1 VDIVFDP
8 VTIVEVGPR
17 DGLQNEPKTIK
28 LDEKVRLINLL
39 STSGLKQ
46 IEVGSFVNPKMVP
59 QMADSGLVFSKITRR
74 PGISYTALV
83 PNLNGYEQAKKCSP
97 DAIAIFC
104 SASESFSKAN
114 LNASIDESFMRISQF
129 ISLAKKDDILV
140 RGYVSCVTDCPFEG
154 PVPASNV
161 AKVVAKLRE
170 FNCYEISL
178 GDTLGK
184 GSPGAVDKMIDNVL
198 NEVSVEVLAGHF
210 HDTSGLA
217 LENIQV
223 SLERGIRV
231 FDTAVGGLGGCPFAP
246 GAPGNV
252 ATELVLKYVQG
263 KGFKTGVDMEIIMQ
277 AAKLARDMRHV

>member
-1 VDIVFDP
+1 MFDH

-17 DGLQNEPKTIK
+17 DGLQNEPKTIG
-28 LDEKVRLINLL
+28 LDEKVNLINLL

-74 PGISYTALV
+74 PDVSYSALV
-83 PNLNGYEQAKKCSP
+83 PNLNGYEQAKKYVP

-114 LNASIDESFMRISQF
+114 LNASIDESFKRISQF
-129 ISLAKKDDILV
+129 ISLAEQDGILV

-184 GSPGAVDKMIDNVL
+184 GSPETIDKMIDNVL
-198 NEVSVEVLAGHF
+198 NEVSVEILAGHF

-217 LENIQV
+217 LKNIQV

-252 ATELVLKYVQG
+252 ATESVLEYIQE
-263 KGFKTGVDMEIIMQ
+263 KGFKTGVDMKVIMQ

>member
-1 VDIVFDP
+1 MFEHVA
-8 VTIVEVGPR
+8 IVEVGPR
-17 DGLQNEPKTIK
+17 DGLQNEPKTIG
-28 LDEKVRLINLL
+28 LDEKVNLINLL

-46 IEVGSFVNPKMVP
+46 IEVGSFVNPQMVP

-74 PGISYTALV
+74 PDVSYSALV
-83 PNLNGYEQAKKCSP
+83 PNLKGYEQAKKFVP

-114 LNASIDESFMRISQF
+114 LNASIDESFKRISQF
-129 ISLAKKDDILV
+129 ISRAEQDGILV

-184 GSPGAVDKMIDNVL
+184 GSPETIDKMIDNVL
-198 NEVSVEVLAGHF
+198 NEVSVEILAGHF

-217 LENIQV
+217 LKNIQV

-252 ATELVLKYVQG
+252 ATESVLEYVQE
-263 KGFKTGVDMEIIMQ
+263 KGFKTGVDMKVIMQ

>member
-1 VDIVFDP
+1 MFDH

-17 DGLQNEPKTIK
+17 DGLQNEPKTIG
-28 LDEKVRLINLL
+28 LDEKVNLINLL

-46 IEVGSFVNPKMVP
+46 IEVGSFVNPQMVP

-74 PGISYTALV
+74 PDVSYSALV
-83 PNLNGYEQAKKCSP
+83 PNLKGYEQAKKFVP

-114 LNASIDESFMRISQF
+114 LNASIDESFKRISQF
-129 ISLAKKDDILV
+129 ISRAEQDGILV

-184 GSPGAVDKMIDNVL
+184 GSPETIDKMIDNVL
-198 NEVSVEVLAGHF
+198 NEVSVEILAGHF

-217 LENIQV
+217 LKNIQV

-246 GAPGNV
+246 GAPGNI
-252 ATELVLKYVQG
+252 ATESVLEYVQE
-263 KGFKTGVDMEIIMQ
+263 KGFKTGVDMKVIMQ
-277 AAKLARDMRHV
+277 AAKLVRDMRHV

>member
-1 VDIVFDP
+1 MFEHVA
-8 VTIVEVGPR
+8 IVEVGPR
-17 DGLQNEPKTIK
+17 DGLQNEPKTIG
-28 LDEKVRLINLL
+28 LDEKVNLINLL

-74 PGISYTALV
+74 PDVSYSALV
-83 PNLNGYEQAKKCSP
+83 PNLNGYEQAKKYVP

-114 LNASIDESFMRISQF
+114 LNASIDESFKRISQF
-129 ISLAKKDDILV
+129 ISRAEQDGILV

-184 GSPGAVDKMIDNVL
+184 GSPETIDKMIDNVL
-198 NEVSVEVLAGHF
+198 NEVSVEILAGHF

-217 LENIQV
+217 LKNIQV

-252 ATELVLKYVQG
+252 ATESVLEYVQE
-263 KGFKTGVDMEIIMQ
+263 KGFKTGVDMKVIMQ

>member
-1 VDIVFDP
+1 MFDH

-17 DGLQNEPKTIK
+17 DGLQNEPKTIG
-28 LDEKVRLINLL
+28 LDEKVNLINLL

-46 IEVGSFVNPKMVP
+46 IEVGSFVNPKIVP

-74 PGISYTALV
+74 PDVSYSALV
-83 PNLNGYEQAKKCSP
+83 PNLNGYEQAKKYVP

-114 LNASIDESFMRISQF
+114 LNASIDESFKRISQF
-129 ISLAKKDDILV
+129 ISLAEQDGILV

-184 GSPGAVDKMIDNVL
+184 GSPETIDKMIDNVL
-198 NEVSVEVLAGHF
+198 NEVSVEILAGHF

-217 LENIQV
+217 LKNIQV

-252 ATELVLKYVQG
+252 ATESVLEYVQA
-263 KGFKTGVDMEIIMQ
+263 KGFKTGVDMKVIMQ
-277 AAKLARDMRHV
+277 AAKLVRDMRHV

>member
-1 VDIVFDP
+1 MFDH

-17 DGLQNEPKTIK
+17 DGLQNEPKTIG
-28 LDEKVRLINLL
+28 LDEKVNLINLL
-39 STSGLKQ
+39 STSGLTQ
-46 IEVGSFVNPKMVP
+46 IEVGSFVNPQMVP

-74 PGISYTALV
+74 PDVSYSALV
-83 PNLNGYEQAKKCSP
+83 PNLKGYEQAKKFVP

-114 LNASIDESFMRISQF
+114 LNASIDESFKRISQF
-129 ISLAKKDDILV
+129 ISRAEQDGTLV

-161 AKVVAKLRE
+161 AKVVAKLRD

-184 GSPGAVDKMIDNVL
+184 GSPETTDKMIDNVL
-198 NEVSVEVLAGHF
+198 NEVSVEILAGHF

-217 LENIQV
+217 LKNIQV

-252 ATELVLKYVQG
+252 ATESVLEYVQE
-263 KGFKTGVDMEIIMQ
+263 KGFKTGVDMKVIMQ

>member
-1 VDIVFDP
+1 MYDR

-17 DGLQNEPKTIK
+17 DGLQNESRTIE
-28 LDEKVRLINLL
+28 LDKKVRLINLL
-39 STSGLKQ
+39 SSSGLKQ

-59 QMADSGLVFSKITRR
+59 QMADSGLVFSKITRH
-74 PGISYTALV
+74 PGISYSALV

-97 DAIAIFC
+97 DVIAIFC
-104 SASESFSKAN
+104 SASEGFSKAN
-114 LNASIDESFMRISQF
+114 LNASIDESFKRISQF

-184 GSPGAVDKMIDNVL
+184 GSPNMVDKMIDNVL
-198 NEVSVEVLAGHF
+198 NEVPVEMLAGHF
-210 HDTSGLA
+210 HNTSGLA

-231 FDTAVGGLGGCPFAP
+231 FDHPHRWT
-246 GAPGNV
+246 
-252 ATELVLKYVQG
+252 Q
-263 KGFKTGVDMEIIMQ
+263 
-277 AAKLARDMRHV
+277 

>member
-1 VDIVFDP
+1 MFDH

-17 DGLQNEPKTIK
+17 DGLQNEPKTIG
-28 LDEKVRLINLL
+28 LDEKVNLINLL

-74 PGISYTALV
+74 PDVSYSALV
-83 PNLNGYEQAKKCSP
+83 PNLNGYEQAKKYVP

-114 LNASIDESFMRISQF
+114 LNASIDESFKRISQF
-129 ISLAKKDDILV
+129 ISRAEQDGILV

-184 GSPGAVDKMIDNVL
+184 GSPETIDKMIDNVL
-198 NEVSVEVLAGHF
+198 NEVSVEILAGHF

-217 LENIQV
+217 LKNIQV

-252 ATELVLKYVQG
+252 ATESVLEYVQE
-263 KGFKTGVDMEIIMQ
+263 KGFKTGVDMKVIMQ

>member
-1 VDIVFDP
+1 VGIMFEHVA
-8 VTIVEVGPR
+8 IVEVGPR
-17 DGLQNEPKTIK
+17 DGLQNEPKTIG
-28 LDEKVRLINLL
+28 LDEKVNLINLL

-74 PGISYTALV
+74 PDVSYSALV
-83 PNLNGYEQAKKCSP
+83 PNLNGYEQAKKYVP

-114 LNASIDESFMRISQF
+114 LNASIDESFKRISQF
-129 ISLAKKDDILV
+129 ISRAEQDGILV

-184 GSPGAVDKMIDNVL
+184 GSPETIDKMIDNVL
-198 NEVSVEVLAGHF
+198 NEVSVEILAGHF

-217 LENIQV
+217 LKNIQV

-252 ATELVLKYVQG
+252 ATESVLEYVQE
-263 KGFKTGVDMEIIMQ
+263 KGFKTGVDMKVIMQ

>member
-1 VDIVFDP
+1 MFDH

-17 DGLQNEPKTIK
+17 DGLQNEPKTIG
-28 LDEKVRLINLL
+28 LDEKVNLINLL
-39 STSGLKQ
+39 STSGLRQ
-46 IEVGSFVNPKMVP
+46 IEVGSFVNPQMVP

-74 PGISYTALV
+74 PDVSYSALV
-83 PNLNGYEQAKKCSP
+83 PNLKGYEQAKKFVP

-114 LNASIDESFMRISQF
+114 LNASIDESFKRISQF
-129 ISLAKKDDILV
+129 ISRAEQDGTLV

-161 AKVVAKLRE
+161 AKVVAKLRD

-184 GSPGAVDKMIDNVL
+184 GSPETIDKMIDNVL
-198 NEVSVEVLAGHF
+198 NEVSVEILAGHF

-217 LENIQV
+217 LKNIQV

-252 ATELVLKYVQG
+252 ATESVLEYVQE
-263 KGFKTGVDMEIIMQ
+263 KGFKTGVDMKVIMQ

>member
-1 VDIVFDP
+1 MFDH

-17 DGLQNEPKTIK
+17 DGLQNEPKTIG
-28 LDEKVRLINLL
+28 LDEKVNLINLL

-74 PGISYTALV
+74 PDVSYSALV
-83 PNLNGYEQAKKCSP
+83 PNLNGYEQAKKYVP

-114 LNASIDESFMRISQF
+114 LNASIDESFKRISQF
-129 ISLAKKDDILV
+129 ISLAEQDGILV

-184 GSPGAVDKMIDNVL
+184 GSPETIDKMIDNVL
-198 NEVSVEVLAGHF
+198 NEVSVEILAGHF

-217 LENIQV
+217 LKNIQV

-252 ATELVLKYVQG
+252 ATESVLEYVQE
-263 KGFKTGVDMEIIMQ
+263 KGFKTGVDMKVIMQ

>member
-1 VDIVFDP
+1 
-8 VTIVEVGPR
+8 
-17 DGLQNEPKTIK
+17 
-28 LDEKVRLINLL
+28 
-39 STSGLKQ
+39 
-46 IEVGSFVNPKMVP
+46 MVP

-74 PGISYTALV
+74 PDVSYSALV
-83 PNLNGYEQAKKCSP
+83 PNLKGYEQAKKFVP

-114 LNASIDESFMRISQF
+114 LNASIDESFKRISQF
-129 ISLAKKDDILV
+129 ISRAEQDGILV

-184 GSPGAVDKMIDNVL
+184 GSPETIDKMIDNVL
-198 NEVSVEVLAGHF
+198 NEVSVEILAGHF

-217 LENIQV
+217 LKNIQV

-252 ATELVLKYVQG
+252 ATESVLEYVQE
-263 KGFKTGVDMEIIMQ
+263 KGFKTGVDMKVIMQ

>member
-1 VDIVFDP
+1 MFDH

-17 DGLQNEPKTIK
+17 DGLQNEPKTIG
-28 LDEKVRLINLL
+28 LDEKVNLINLL
-39 STSGLKQ
+39 STSGLTQ
-46 IEVGSFVNPKMVP
+46 IEVGSFVNPQMVP

-74 PGISYTALV
+74 PDVSYSALV
-83 PNLNGYEQAKKCSP
+83 PNLKGYEQAKKFAP

-114 LNASIDESFMRISQF
+114 LNASIDESFKRISQF
-129 ISLAKKDDILV
+129 ISRAEQDGILV

-161 AKVVAKLRE
+161 AKVVAKLRD

-184 GSPGAVDKMIDNVL
+184 GSPETIDKMIDNVL
-198 NEVSVEVLAGHF
+198 NEVSVEILAGHF

-217 LENIQV
+217 LKNIQV

-252 ATELVLKYVQG
+252 ATESVLEYVQE
-263 KGFKTGVDMEIIMQ
+263 KGFKTGVDMKVIMQ

>member
-1 VDIVFDP
+1 MFEH

-17 DGLQNEPKTIK
+17 DGLQNEPKTIG
-28 LDEKVRLINLL
+28 LDEKVNLINLL

-74 PGISYTALV
+74 PDVSYSALV
-83 PNLNGYEQAKKCSP
+83 PNLNGYEQAKKYVP

-114 LNASIDESFMRISQF
+114 LNASIDESFKRISQF
-129 ISLAKKDDILV
+129 ISLAEQDGILV

-184 GSPGAVDKMIDNVL
+184 GSPETIDKMIDNVL
-198 NEVSVEVLAGHF
+198 NEVSVEILAGHF

-217 LENIQV
+217 LKNIQV

-252 ATELVLKYVQG
+252 ATESVLEYVQE
-263 KGFKTGVDMEIIMQ
+263 KGFKTGVDMKVIMQ